1 MTENMKSFLEA
12 VSKEETLGKKVNQA
26 RTPEEIIELAKE
38 LGMTLTEADFVN
50 EEGKE
55 LSEEELLRAGG
66 GESGCFLIGFSDDNS
81 CFCLMAGIG
90 KGEGQDSCECIFAG
104 YSSN

>member
-38 LGMTLTEADFVN
+38 LDVTLTKADFVN

-55 LSEEELLRAGG
+55 LSEEELSVTAGG
-66 GESGCFLIGFSDDNS
+66 SCIVLGSIEESGCGCALLGVLNGAFCIGY
-81 CFCLMAGIG
+81 
-90 KGEGQDSCECIFAG
+90 GQ
-104 YSSN
+104 